1 MAAQR
6 GGDDPVSEYLQ
17 QNPHLAGWVDSLRG
31 FCETSKQW
39 SARREFILRNM
50 EGQGVPAAQPGAHSP
65 SLDRLLSL
73 SMVWANHV
81 FLGCSYPPIV
91 MDKIKEMGDGIAVQD
106 APTHK
111 TTKAKGKRSAGTEG
125 ESDSYVK
132 RNKGGTN
139 DFEARSSGR
148 TAVRPSSQKS
158 APPPQAPAEHQPFFN
173 RLYKAVA
180 WKLVSA
186 GGFGPNLDHFE
197 VLRSCVESCKQ
208 TLTCVFVPLKDIT
221 GLPAVRAQKE
231 GHVCEL
237 RCLTVYM
244 GTGYGRDESA
254 ARAMASK
261 EALKVFQGRKVTVK
275 ICRRRFRGRDV
286 DDLMLLDE
294 QPRSQG
300 FPPALSYPFQEEQV
314 EGGSPQRSTV

>member
-1 MAAQR
+1 MAGES
-6 GGDDPVSEYLQ
+6 GGEDVVAEYLG
-17 QNPHLAGWVDSLRG
+17 QNPQLAQWVETFRSY
-31 FCETSKQW
+31 CESNKQW
-39 SARREFILRNM
+39 VARREFILRNM
-50 EGQGVPAAQPGAHSP
+50 EAFPTVKPGVSSS

-81 FLGCSYPPIV
+81 FLGCSYPQAV
-91 MDKIKEMGDGIAVQD
+91 MDKIKEMGEGIKVQD
-106 APTHK
+106 PPVHK
-111 TTKAKGKRSAGTEG
+111 TTKDEFTARGKRSASAEL
-125 ESDSYVK
+125 EDDSCVK
-132 RNKGGTN
+132 RAKAGPNELDSRPALRTA
-139 DFEARSSGR
+139 ARS
-148 TAVRPSSQKS
+148 ASQKLG
-158 APPPQAPAEHQPFFN
+158 PPPQAPAEHQPFFN

-197 VLRSCVESCKQ
+197 ILRSCVESCKQ

-221 GLPAVRAQKE
+221 GLPAGRTQKE
-231 GHVCEL
+231 GHVCEI
-237 RCLTVYM
+237 RCQTVFM
-244 GTGYGRDESA
+244 GTGYGRDEAA

-275 ICRRRFRGRDV
+275 ICRRRYKGKDV

-300 FPPALSYPFQEEQV
+300 FPPALSYPFQDEQL
-314 EGGSPQRSTV
+314 EDGSS